1 MWSARAYLSKD
12 MGKQG
17 GKGPRE
23 HREAAFGAEEV
34 VPGQDSKF
42 SLPIRGCEGKGRV
55 S

>member
-1 MWSARAYLSKD
+1 MWSTRAYLSKD

-17 GKGPRE
+17 GRGPCE

-42 SLPIRGCEGKGRV
+42 SLPISGCEGKGRV